1 MDEIEHETGPAGDG
15 GGRDAF
21 CGAAAA
27 FGRFGLCRAAGGS
40 GAAHFGG
47 RHSGVVP
54 QRAHG
59 RAGKAAGAAVCQSE
73 KAALGQGAPPAEL
86 SAHPAGGGA
95 GAGAGPDAADP
106 GAGAVL
112 PQPVSA
118 N

>member
-1 MDEIEHETGPAGDG
+1 MQRRQFFKISAGV
-15 GGRDAF
+15 AF
-21 CGAAAA
+21 SLSSLPMTAIAAEKSDV
-27 FGRFGLCRAAGGS
+27 RSNVLVL
-40 GAAHFGG
+40 GG